1 MNSFFQESG
10 RAGRDWK
17 LATSTLY
24 FNKNDIMV
32 QILKKCN
39 PLRKISAK
47 PPEICA
53 GETFCLTALV
63 LAFWREMQLF
73 CQLTFV
79 EMTVSSPILCVEL
92 TQLFWPLKIFTS
104 LIGTLETCF
113 SLEIRWKKLSQSL
126 QEIMKKLRP
135 VITVCIYQSM
145 CSG

>member
-1 MNSFFQESG
+1 MKSFFQESG
-10 RAGRDWK
+10 RAGRGGK

-24 FNKNDIMV
+24 FNKMIMV

-39 PLRKISAK
+39 PLRTISAK

-53 GETFCLTALV
+53 GEKFCLTALV

-79 EMTVSSPILCVEL
+79 EMTVSSPMLCVEL
-92 TQLFWPLKIFTS
+92 TQLFWPLKIFAS
-104 LIGTLETCF
+104 LIGTLGTCF

-126 QEIMKKLRP
+126 QEIKKKLRP